1 MRVTVVVHG
10 SLRGTSTVGTD
21 EVVYEAH
28 DGWRVRDLSA
38 MLNIWDSEVREVLRN
53 GEKTRLDAKLRNRD
67 RIEFF
72 ARASNGGN
80 GARPKPAP

>member
-1 MRVTVVVHG
+1 VRVTVVVHG

-38 MLNIWDSEVREVLRN
+38 MLNIWDSEVREVHCN
-53 GEKTRLDAKLRNRD
+53 GQKSRLDAKLRNRD

-72 ARASNGGN
+72 ARVSNGGN

>member
-1 MRVTVVVHG
+1 VRVTVVVHG
-10 SLRGTSTVGTD
+10 SLRGTSAVGTE

-72 ARASNGGN
+72 ARVGNGGN
-80 GARPKPAP
+80 GAKATPTQ